1 MIQKV
6 SKINIGSRMEHLLR
20 DKSMETKICAYCGGR
35 VVTFASGD
43 GWSVECI
50 NCGALFDED

>member
-1 MIQKV
+1 MKCKLNLGRTGYAI
-6 SKINIGSRMEHLLR
+6 LR
-20 DKSMETKICAYCGGR
+20 DRSLETRICAYCGGR
-35 VVTFASGD
+35 VVTFASGED